1 MGMKRFVV
9 PKYFVYLGQG
19 NIQLL
24 HQLDEAV
31 QEVRNTVSNLHLK
44 PEDWNIC
51 NPQLALSPGEVFSLE
66 DGELLYKVSY
76 WGSYGGEIEKVD
88 SSPFPW
94 SVSLEFQFESWN
106 MWQSNRLENELAKV
120 LDLDDEV
127 TEVTTENWGG
137 AYEPPAV
144 ITFVRTRDHKIG
156 KLLEAAQKA
165 SPYIHLGFVGLLSGS
180 DYCLFPVRLA
190 S

>member
-1 MGMKRFVV
+1 MGMKRFVA

-31 QEVRNTVSNLHLK
+31 QEVQNTVSNLHLK
-44 PEDWNIC
+44 SEDWNIC
-51 NPQLALSPGEVFSLE
+51 NSQLALSPGDVFSL

-76 WGSYGGEIEKVD
+76 WGEIEKVD
-88 SSPFPW
+88 SSPSFPW
-94 SVSLEFQFESWN
+94 SVVSLELQFESWN
-106 MWQSNRLENELAKV
+106 MWQSNRLENELAKI
-120 LDLDDEV
+120 LDDEF
-127 TEVTTENWGG
+127 TTENWGG

-144 ITFVRTRDHKIG
+144 ITFVRTREHKIG
-156 KLLEAAQKA
+156 DLVEAVQKA
-165 SPYIHLGFVGLLSGS
+165 SPYIRLGFVGILSG
-180 DYCLFPVRLA
+180 YFVFPVRLA

>member
-1 MGMKRFVV
+1 MEKFVV

-19 NIQLL
+19 NIQLIK
-24 HQLDEAV
+24 QLDEAV

-51 NPQLALSPGEVFSLE
+51 NPQLALSPGDVFSLE
-66 DGELLYKVSY
+66 GELLYKVSY

-106 MWQSNRLENELAKV
+106 MWQSNRLEKELAKV

-127 TEVTTENWGG
+127 TTENWGG
-137 AYEPPAV
+137 AYEDPAV
-144 ITFVRTRDHKIG
+144 ITFVRTKEHKIND
-156 KLLEAAQKA
+156 LLEAAQAA
-165 SPYIHLGFVGLLSGS
+165 SPYIHLGFVGLLSES